1 MGLLS
6 LAKELSA
13 GIEAEAERAEVQVA
27 ITVFDREGVIVLQ
40 HRMPGAP
47 VDAVPLSERKA
58 YTAALV
64 HRRTDELA
72 RPAEGDL
79 PDYAPTAIGGGRYCI
94 LPGGVPLEAHGEL
107 VGGVGVSGAGD
118 ADAAIIDAVLDQLRS
133 PGSLGDIPQQALSE
147 AQDLRLRYGT

>member
-13 GIEAEAERAEVQVA
+13 GIEAEATRAEVQVA

-40 HRMPGAP
+40 HRMAGAP

-64 HRRTDELA
+64 RRRTDELA
-72 RPAEGDL
+72 AGAEGSA
-79 PDYAPTAIGGGRYCI
+79 PDYAPTAVGGGRYCV
-94 LPGGVPLEAHGEL
+94 LPGGVPLEAHGDV
-107 VGGVGVSGAGD
+107 VGGVGVSGAG
-118 ADAAIIDAVLDQLRS
+118 AEDAAIIDAGLGQSRARRTLREV
-133 PGSLGDIPQQALSE
+133 PGQAPSDLGGP
-147 AQDLRLRYGT
+147 RWRYRA